1 MLTRRRFVLTAMSA
15 AALAAPAR
23 AQVLEW
29 RGAALGGEATLRVHG
44 ARDAGAAALA
54 EAVAEIVRLE
64 RLFSLS
70 DRRSQLSRL
79 NAAGIARLERLF
91 SLYDATSQ
99 LSRLNAAG
107 RLAAPALDLVAALR
121 AAERWRAATAGAFD
135 MRVQPLWRA
144 RAEGRDPE
152 AAREAA
158 QAPVAIASA
167 AVTLAPG
174 AGLTLNGLA
183 QGTIADRVSA
193 ALARRGFTR
202 MMVDAGEMRLSG
214 PARRVAVPQVG
225 VTLRLADAALA
236 VSAPGALRFAD
247 GAGHILDPR
256 GAGAERWRAVA
267 VVARAGPDAAETA
280 DALSTAFAV
289 SAPDLID
296 AVARAAGAAA
306 LARAT
311 DGALRRLGDP
321 ALLGEVMA

>member
-1 MLTRRRFVLTAMSA
+1 MLTRRRFVLTAMTA

-29 RGAALGGEATLRVHG
+29 RGAALGGEATLRLHG

-54 EAVAEIVRLE
+54 EAVAEIARLE

-79 NAAGIARLERLF
+79 NAAG
-91 SLYDATSQ
+91 
-99 LSRLNAAG
+99 
-107 RLAAPALDLVAALR
+107 RLAAPALDLVAVLR

-158 QAPVAIASA
+158 QAPVAITSA
-167 AVTLAPG
+167 AVTLSPG

-193 ALARRGFTR
+193 ALARRGFTQS
-202 MMVDAGEMRLSG
+202 MADAGELRLSG
-214 PARRVAVPQVG
+214 PARRVSVPEVG

-256 GAGAERWRAVA
+256 GATTERWRAVA
-267 VVARAGPDAAETA
+267 VVARAAPNAAETA
-280 DALSTAFAV
+280 DALSTAFAL

-306 LARAT
+306 LARGT
-311 DGALRRLGDP
+311 DGGLLRLGDP
-321 ALLGEVMA
+321 GLMRDILA

>member
-54 EAVAEIVRLE
+54 EAVAEIARLE

-79 NAAGIARLERLF
+79 NAAG
-91 SLYDATSQ
+91 
-99 LSRLNAAG
+99 
-107 RLAAPALDLVAALR
+107 RLAAPALDLVAVLR